1 MPLCLYISMNFFCFS
16 LTLRFFCSFV
26 FCCLASWFFS
36 YSALLVFILFLYI
49 FSFSL
54 RCLFFHNLKIVFF
67 FTFILIVVF
76 SPSTIPAT
84 AGIPEASRATVVLLS
99 LLLWH
104 LPSDAT
110 AVAHQLLCSA
120 LISTQET
127 MRKVLYLWF
136 SCVSEDWI
144 LDIP

>member
-1 MPLCLYISMNFFCFS
+1 MLFS
-16 LTLRFFCSFV
+16 
-26 FCCLASWFFS
+26 
-36 YSALLVFILFLYI
+36 SA
-49 FSFSL
+49 
-54 RCLFFHNLKIVFF
+54 
-67 FTFILIVVF
+67 
-76 SPSTIPAT
+76 TIPAT
-84 AGIPEASRATVVLLS
+84 AGIPEASRSTVVLLR

-127 MRKVLYLWF
+127 MRKVLYLWS